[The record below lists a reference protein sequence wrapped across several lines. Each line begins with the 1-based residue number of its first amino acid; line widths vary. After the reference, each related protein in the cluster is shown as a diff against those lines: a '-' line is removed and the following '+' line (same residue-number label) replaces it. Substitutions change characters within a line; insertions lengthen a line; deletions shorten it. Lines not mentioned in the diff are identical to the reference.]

1 MVDSGKFTPMICSDA
16 RPVDMKALAR
26 GMRPLMC
33 AVLCAQIAGS
43 PHRALAGAARCRM
56 GWQRRHSGLAAFD
69 KAGFRDGLPLRRLRG
84 GRCHPLMYPWLL
96 NSLVPDYYAALGLER
111 TAPPEAIRTAYRRL
125 ILELH
130 PDKMGEGVCAH
141 DHRQDQP
148 KSTARFIAVRDA
160 WEVRA

>member
-1 MVDSGKFTPMICSDA
+1 
-16 RPVDMKALAR
+16 
-26 GMRPLMC
+26 MC

-43 PHRALAGAARCRM
+43 PHRALARAARCRM

-69 KAGFRDGLPLRRLRG
+69 KDEFGHGLPLRRLRG

-96 NSLVPDYYAALGLER
+96 NSQVPDYYAVLGLER

-130 PDKMGEGVCAH
+130 PDKMGEGVSAH

-160 WEVRA
+160 WEVRP